1 MTIPHTID
9 MCECVIS
16 LLFCH
21 QVSTPETFTCP
32 PAQYTSALLDDDD
45 DTAHEI
51 EEEEIIEEIYD
62 DDFDTSVERPL
73 SVTESSRDNGGDCG
87 EAS

>member
-1 MTIPHTID
+1 
-9 MCECVIS
+9 
-16 LLFCH
+16 
-21 QVSTPETFTCP
+21 
-32 PAQYTSALLDDDD
+32 LDDDD